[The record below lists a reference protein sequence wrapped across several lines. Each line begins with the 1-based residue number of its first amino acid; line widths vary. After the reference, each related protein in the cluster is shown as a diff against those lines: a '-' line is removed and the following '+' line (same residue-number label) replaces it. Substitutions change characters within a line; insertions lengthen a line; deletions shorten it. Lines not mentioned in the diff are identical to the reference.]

1 MINLGFFEFN
11 YNQICLNELINY
23 KKATRSMSV
32 AQNSRVQ
39 NIDE

>member
-1 MINLGFFEFN
+1 MINLGFCKFN
-11 YNQICLNELINY
+11 YTQICLDEVINY

-39 NIDE
+39 KIDE